1 MLHNLVPTA
10 SEMKIKLRSMLA
22 AADST
27 ENDQVEDE
35 ALQDVSRNPTTP
47 ELHAMQIPTSQFYSS
62 ASSDLNFSPTAL
74 AARDAQRNESR
85 GKKSFGAVVAA
96 NVDRLRLA
104 KGLALAQLAVSSTS
118 INSWKQGTMRP
129 SDNSLE
135 KLARQFGVPIDEL
148 KTGHSSDE
156 EVVDL
161 PTITQSFKKQK
172 VNIEEKVKTVQLKE
186 AKDVVLKLQIQLA
199 AAEAENHR
207 IRKMYDELFKES
219 MVELER
225 AYQSQIH
232 ILTKTIEANQPALK
246 RAREELDNG

>member
-1 MLHNLVPTA
+1 MLHNLVPAA
-10 SEMKIKLRSMLA
+10 SEMKIKLRSMSA
-22 AADST
+22 AAGST
-27 ENDQVEDE
+27 ENDEVEYE
-35 ALQDVSRNPTTP
+35 SLQDVSRNPAP
-47 ELHAMQIPTSQFYSS
+47 ELHEMQIPTSQFYSS

-74 AARDAQRNESR
+74 AARDAQKNESR

-104 KGLALAQLAVSSTS
+104 KGLALTQLAVSSTS

-135 KLARQFGVPIDEL
+135 KLARQFAVSIDEL
-148 KTGHSSDE
+148 KTGPYSSDE
-156 EVVDL
+156 EMVDL
-161 PTITQSFKKQK
+161 PTMTQSFKKQK

-199 AAEAENHR
+199 AAEAENER
-207 IRKMYDELFKES
+207 IRKMYDELFRES

-232 ILTKTIEANQPALK
+232 ILTKTLEANQPASK
-246 RAREELDNG
+246 RAREE